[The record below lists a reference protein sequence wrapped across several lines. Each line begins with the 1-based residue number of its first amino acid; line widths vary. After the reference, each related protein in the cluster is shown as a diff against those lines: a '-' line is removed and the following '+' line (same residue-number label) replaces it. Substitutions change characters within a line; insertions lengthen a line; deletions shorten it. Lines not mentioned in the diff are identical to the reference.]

1 MINFSTNSNTFNPL
15 ANLKISVK
23 NADSQGTNSQSAI
36 NLKINSAINLHQNA
50 NSSILNSATNSS
62 KNANSTQSK
71 NSNSNEVLGYKVD
84 KDGFFTAE
92 FNEKAGIPSDYKI
105 HSSTMQ
111 SLVKSQTT
119 TQNFFYFAN
128 FQSVDIAK
136 TIGNAYKIVSQ
147 LLEKSPELAHKES
160 FSKEDLED
168 YFPRNYITDSSGNV
182 LRTYTSSEAKE
193 VLDLG
198 GFKVGANEKL
208 NLSFTTLR
216 YTKGIVSDDEF
227 AFDGD
232 ILHSNMFGGKEGLY
246 SFDTTS
252 DKYTNADSSITK
264 GGLLVGFLS
273 HNTFAY
279 NAPSPLIAGQT
290 SIQGKINAL
299 DKDTSQDEIKS
310 LSSFMQSN
318 ILVLNSQNYGEF
330 NQLMSSNL
338 SIGEFKQAYLKLK
351 QNTENRH
358 KNEQNAQDFTD
369 PKIQAMKTLLD
380 ELSKINKRLSKGDFT
395 ALKSQ
400 SFDEILANLNFDNFQ
415 KIDLKA

>member
-1 MINFSTNSNTFNPL
+1 MINFSTNSNAFNSL

-23 NADSQGTNSQSAI
+23 NADSKGTNSQNAI
-36 NLKINSAINLHQNA
+36 KLKVNSAINLHQNA
-50 NSSILNSATNSS
+50 NSNILNSATI
-62 KNANSTQSK
+62 STQNAISTQNK

-168 YFPRNYITDSSGNV
+168 YFPRNYITDSSGSV

-216 YTKGIVSDDEF
+216 YTKGVVSDDEF

-318 ILVLNSQNYGEF
+318 ILVLDSQNYGEF

-351 QNTENRH
+351 QSTENRH
-358 KNEQNAQDFTD
+358 KNEQSTQDFTD

-380 ELSKINKRLSKGDFT
+380 ELSKINKRLVKGDFT

-400 SFDEILANLNFDNFQ
+400 SFDEILADLNLDNFQ

>member
-1 MINFSTNSNTFNPL
+1 MLNVGSNLTSFLNLST
-15 ANLKISVK
+15 LKVSVNKKVELDTQIS
-23 NADSQGTNSQSAI
+23 ST
-36 NLKINSAINLHQNA
+36 
-50 NSSILNSATNSS
+50 TT
-62 KNANSTQSK
+62 STQ
-71 NSNSNEVLGYKVD
+71 NSNEVLGYKVD

-160 FSKEDLED
+160 FSKEDLQD
-168 YFPRNYITDSSGNV
+168 YFPRNYITDSSGSV

-252 DKYTNADSSITK
+252 DKYTNADNSITK

-318 ILVLNSQNYGEF
+318 ILVLDSQNYGEF

-351 QNTENRH
+351 QSTENRH

-369 PKIQAMKTLLD
+369 PKIQAMKILLD
-380 ELSKINKRLSKGDFT
+380 ELSKINKRLVKGDFT

-400 SFDEILANLNFDNFQ
+400 NFDEILADLNFDNFQ

>member
-1 MINFSTNSNTFNPL
+1 MLNVGSNLTSFLNLSTLKVSVNKKVESNTQ
-15 ANLKISVK
+15 IS
-23 NADSQGTNSQSAI
+23 ST
-36 NLKINSAINLHQNA
+36 
-50 NSSILNSATNSS
+50 TT
-62 KNANSTQSK
+62 STQ
-71 NSNSNEVLGYKVD
+71 NSNEVLGYKVD

-168 YFPRNYITDSSGNV
+168 YFPRNYITDSSGSV

-299 DKDTSQDEIKS
+299 DKDTSQAEIKS

-318 ILVLNSQNYGEF
+318 ILVLDSQNYGEF

-351 QNTENRH
+351 QSTENRH
-358 KNEQNAQDFTD
+358 KNEQNTQDFTD
-369 PKIQAMKTLLD
+369 SKIQAMKILLD

-400 SFDEILANLNFDNFQ
+400 SFDEILADLNLDNFQ

>member
-1 MINFSTNSNTFNPL
+1 MLNVGSNLTSFLNLSTLKVSANKKVELNTQ
-15 ANLKISVK
+15 IS
-23 NADSQGTNSQSAI
+23 ST
-36 NLKINSAINLHQNA
+36 
-50 NSSILNSATNSS
+50 TT
-62 KNANSTQSK
+62 STQ
-71 NSNSNEVLGYKVD
+71 NSNEVLGYKVD

-160 FSKEDLED
+160 FSKEDLQD
-168 YFPRNYITDSSGNV
+168 YFPRNYITDSSGSV

-299 DKDTSQDEIKS
+299 DKDISQDEIKS

-318 ILVLNSQNYGEF
+318 ILVLDSQNYGEF

-351 QNTENRH
+351 QSTENRH

>member
-1 MINFSTNSNTFNPL
+1 MINFSTNSSTFNPL
-15 ANLKISVK
+15 VNLKVSVK
-23 NADSQGTNSQSAI
+23 NSDSKGT
-36 NLKINSAINLHQNA
+36 
-50 NSSILNSATNSS
+50 NSSILNSTTNSS
-62 KNANSTQSK
+62 KNTNSTQNN

-92 FNEKAGIPSDYKI
+92 FNKKAGIPQDYKI

-168 YFPRNYITDSSGNV
+168 YFPRNYITDSSGSV

-318 ILVLNSQNYGEF
+318 ILVLDSQNYGEF

-358 KNEQNAQDFTD
+358 KNEQNTQDFTD
-369 PKIQAMKTLLD
+369 PKIQTMKILLD

-400 SFDEILANLNFDNFQ
+400 SFDEILADLNLDNFQ

>member
-1 MINFSTNSNTFNPL
+1 MLNVGSNLTSFLNLSTLKVSVNKKVELNTQ
-15 ANLKISVK
+15 IS
-23 NADSQGTNSQSAI
+23 ST
-36 NLKINSAINLHQNA
+36 
-50 NSSILNSATNSS
+50 TT
-62 KNANSTQSK
+62 STQ

-92 FNEKAGIPSDYKI
+92 FNEKAGIPQDYKI

-168 YFPRNYITDSSGNV
+168 YFPRNYITDSSGSV

-216 YTKGIVSDDEF
+216 YTKGVVSDDEF
-227 AFDGD
+227 SFDGD

-252 DKYTNADSSITK
+252 DKYTNADNSITK

-318 ILVLNSQNYGEF
+318 ILVLDSQNYGEF

-351 QNTENRH
+351 QSTENRH
-358 KNEQNAQDFTD
+358 KNEQSAQDFTD

-400 SFDEILANLNFDNFQ
+400 SFDEILADLNFDNFQ

>member
-1 MINFSTNSNTFNPL
+1 MLNVGSNLTSFLNLST
-15 ANLKISVK
+15 LKVSVNKKVELDTQIS
-23 NADSQGTNSQSAI
+23 ST
-36 NLKINSAINLHQNA
+36 
-50 NSSILNSATNSS
+50 TT
-62 KNANSTQSK
+62 STQ
-71 NSNSNEVLGYKVD
+71 NSNEVLGYKVD

-160 FSKEDLED
+160 FSKEDLQD
-168 YFPRNYITDSSGNV
+168 YFPRNYITDSSGSV

-216 YTKGIVSDDEF
+216 YTKGVVSDDEF

-252 DKYTNADSSITK
+252 DKYTNADNSITK

-318 ILVLNSQNYGEF
+318 ILVLDSQNYGEF

-351 QNTENRH
+351 QSTENRH

-369 PKIQAMKTLLD
+369 PKIQAMKILLD
-380 ELSKINKRLSKGDFT
+380 ELSKINKRLVKGDFT

-400 SFDEILANLNFDNFQ
+400 NFDEILADLNFDNFQ

>member
-1 MINFSTNSNTFNPL
+1 MLNVGSNLTSFLNLSTLKVSVNKKVELNTQ
-15 ANLKISVK
+15 IS
-23 NADSQGTNSQSAI
+23 ST
-36 NLKINSAINLHQNA
+36 
-50 NSSILNSATNSS
+50 TT
-62 KNANSTQSK
+62 STQ
-71 NSNSNEVLGYKVD
+71 NSNEVLGYKVD

-92 FNEKAGIPSDYKI
+92 FNEKAGIPQDYKI

-160 FSKEDLED
+160 FSKEDLQD
-168 YFPRNYITDSSGNV
+168 YFPRNYITDSSGSV

-216 YTKGIVSDDEF
+216 YTKGIVSDDDEF

-252 DKYTNADSSITK
+252 DKYTNADNSITK

-318 ILVLNSQNYGEF
+318 ILVLDSQNYGEF

-338 SIGEFKQAYLKLK
+338 SIDEFKQAYLKLK
-351 QNTENRH
+351 LNTENRH

-369 PKIQAMKTLLD
+369 PKIQAMKILLD

-400 SFDEILANLNFDNFQ
+400 SFDEILADLNLDNFQ

>member
-1 MINFSTNSNTFNPL
+1 MLNVGSNLTSFLNLSTLKVSVNKKVELNTQ
-15 ANLKISVK
+15 IS
-23 NADSQGTNSQSAI
+23 ST
-36 NLKINSAINLHQNA
+36 
-50 NSSILNSATNSS
+50 TT
-62 KNANSTQSK
+62 STQ

-160 FSKEDLED
+160 FSKEDLEN
-168 YFPRNYITDSSGNV
+168 YFPRNYITDSSGSV

-227 AFDGD
+227 SFDGD

-318 ILVLNSQNYGEF
+318 ILVLDSQNYGEF

-351 QNTENRH
+351 QSTENRH
-358 KNEQNAQDFTD
+358 KNKQNAQDFTD
-369 PKIQAMKTLLD
+369 PKIQAMKILLD
-380 ELSKINKRLSKGDFT
+380 DLSKINKRLVKGDFT

-400 SFDEILANLNFDNFQ
+400 SFDEILADLNFDNFQ

>member
-1 MINFSTNSNTFNPL
+1 MLNVGSNLTSFLNLST
-15 ANLKISVK
+15 LKVSVNKKVELDTQIS
-23 NADSQGTNSQSAI
+23 ST
-36 NLKINSAINLHQNA
+36 
-50 NSSILNSATNSS
+50 TT
-62 KNANSTQSK
+62 STQ
-71 NSNSNEVLGYKVD
+71 NSNEVLGYKVD

-168 YFPRNYITDSSGNV
+168 YFPRNYITDSSGSV

-216 YTKGIVSDDEF
+216 YTKGVVSDDEF

-318 ILVLNSQNYGEF
+318 ILVLDSQNYGEF

-351 QNTENRH
+351 QNTENKH

-369 PKIQAMKTLLD
+369 PKIQTMKILLD

>member
-1 MINFSTNSNTFNPL
+1 MLNVGSNLTSFLNLSTLKVSANKKVELNTQ
-15 ANLKISVK
+15 IS
-23 NADSQGTNSQSAI
+23 ST
-36 NLKINSAINLHQNA
+36 
-50 NSSILNSATNSS
+50 TT
-62 KNANSTQSK
+62 STQ
-71 NSNSNEVLGYKVD
+71 NSNEVLGYKVD

-168 YFPRNYITDSSGNV
+168 YFPRNYITDSSGSV

-299 DKDTSQDEIKS
+299 DKDISQDEIKS

-318 ILVLNSQNYGEF
+318 ILVLDSQNYGEF

-351 QNTENRH
+351 QSTENRH

-369 PKIQAMKTLLD
+369 PKIQAMKILLD

-400 SFDEILANLNFDNFQ
+400 SFDEILADLNLDNFQ

>member
-1 MINFSTNSNTFNPL
+1 MLNVGSNLTSFLNLST
-15 ANLKISVK
+15 LKVSVNKKVELDAQIS
-23 NADSQGTNSQSAI
+23 ST
-36 NLKINSAINLHQNA
+36 
-50 NSSILNSATNSS
+50 TT
-62 KNANSTQSK
+62 STQ
-71 NSNSNEVLGYKVD
+71 NSNEVLGYKVD

-92 FNEKAGIPSDYKI
+92 FNEKAGIPQDYKI

-160 FSKEDLED
+160 FSKEDLEN
-168 YFPRNYITDSSGNV
+168 YFPRNYITDSSGSV

-216 YTKGIVSDDEF
+216 YTKGVVSDDEF

-318 ILVLNSQNYGEF
+318 ILVLDSQNYGEF

-351 QNTENRH
+351 QNTENKH

-369 PKIQAMKTLLD
+369 PKIQTMKILLD

-400 SFDEILANLNFDNFQ
+400 SFDEILADLNLDNFQ

>member
-1 MINFSTNSNTFNPL
+1 MLNVGSNLTSFLNLST
-15 ANLKISVK
+15 LKVSVNKKVELDTQIS
-23 NADSQGTNSQSAI
+23 ST
-36 NLKINSAINLHQNA
+36 
-50 NSSILNSATNSS
+50 TT
-62 KNANSTQSK
+62 STQ
-71 NSNSNEVLGYKVD
+71 NSNEVLGYKVD
-84 KDGFFTAE
+84 KDGFFMAE
-92 FNEKAGIPSDYKI
+92 FNEKAGIPQDYKI

-160 FSKEDLED
+160 FSKEDLQD
-168 YFPRNYITDSSGNV
+168 YFPRNYITDSSGSV

-318 ILVLNSQNYGEF
+318 ILVLDSQNYGEF

-351 QNTENRH
+351 QNTENKH

-369 PKIQAMKTLLD
+369 PKIQTMKILLD

-400 SFDEILANLNFDNFQ
+400 SFDEILADLNLDNFQ

>member
-1 MINFSTNSNTFNPL
+1 MINFSTKSNAFNPL

-23 NADSQGTNSQSAI
+23 NANSKGTNSQSAI
-36 NLKINSAINLHQNA
+36 NLKVNSAINLHQNT
-50 NSSILNSATNSS
+50 NSSILNSATNS
-62 KNANSTQSK
+62 TQNK

-84 KDGFFTAE
+84 KDGFFTSE

-160 FSKEDLED
+160 FSKEDLQD
-168 YFPRNYITDSSGNV
+168 YFPRNYITDSSGSV

-273 HNTFAY
+273 HNAFAY

-318 ILVLNSQNYGEF
+318 ILVLDSQNYGEF

-338 SIGEFKQAYLKLK
+338 SVDEFKQAYLKLK

-369 PKIQAMKTLLD
+369 PKILAMKILLD
-380 ELSKINKRLSKGDFT
+380 ELSKINKRLVKGDFT

-400 SFDEILANLNFDNFQ
+400 SFDEILADLNFDNFQ

>member
-1 MINFSTNSNTFNPL
+1 MLNVGSNLTSFLNLST
-15 ANLKISVK
+15 LKVSVNKKVELDTQIS
-23 NADSQGTNSQSAI
+23 ST
-36 NLKINSAINLHQNA
+36 
-50 NSSILNSATNSS
+50 TT
-62 KNANSTQSK
+62 STQ
-71 NSNSNEVLGYKVD
+71 NSNEVLGYKVD
-84 KDGFFTAE
+84 KDGFFMAE
-92 FNEKAGIPSDYKI
+92 FNEKAGIPQDYKI

-160 FSKEDLED
+160 FSKEDLEN
-168 YFPRNYITDSSGNV
+168 YFPRNYITDSSGSV

-216 YTKGIVSDDEF
+216 YTKGVVSDDEF

-318 ILVLNSQNYGEF
+318 ILVLDSQNYGEF

-351 QNTENRH
+351 QNTENKH

-369 PKIQAMKTLLD
+369 PKIQTMKILLD

-400 SFDEILANLNFDNFQ
+400 SFDEILADLNLDNFQ

>member
-1 MINFSTNSNTFNPL
+1 MLNVGSNLTSFLNLSTLKVSANKKVELNTQ
-15 ANLKISVK
+15 ISSTTTS
-23 NADSQGTNSQSAI
+23 SQ
-36 NLKINSAINLHQNA
+36 
-50 NSSILNSATNSS
+50 
-62 KNANSTQSK
+62 
-71 NSNSNEVLGYKVD
+71 NSNEVLGYKVD

-168 YFPRNYITDSSGNV
+168 YFPRNYITDSSGSV

-299 DKDTSQDEIKS
+299 DKDISQDEIKS

-318 ILVLNSQNYGEF
+318 ILVLDSQNYGEF

-351 QNTENRH
+351 QSTENRH

-369 PKIQAMKTLLD
+369 PKIQAMKILLD

-400 SFDEILANLNFDNFQ
+400 SFDEILADLNLDNFQ

>member
-1 MINFSTNSNTFNPL
+1 MINFSTNLNTFTPL
-15 ANLKISVK
+15 ANLKVSVK
-23 NADSQGTNSQSAI
+23 NADSKGTNSSV
-36 NLKINSAINLHQNA
+36 L
-50 NSSILNSATNSS
+50 NSSQNT
-62 KNANSTQSK
+62 NSTQSK

-168 YFPRNYITDSSGNV
+168 YFPRNYITDSSGSV

-216 YTKGIVSDDEF
+216 YTKGIVSDYDEF

-318 ILVLNSQNYGEF
+318 ILVLDSQNYGEF

-338 SIGEFKQAYLKLK
+338 SIGEFEQAYLKLK
-351 QNTENRH
+351 QSTENRH
-358 KNEQNAQDFTD
+358 KNEQSTQDFTD

-380 ELSKINKRLSKGDFT
+380 ELSKINKRLVKGDFT

-400 SFDEILANLNFDNFQ
+400 SFDEILADLNLDNFQ

>member
-1 MINFSTNSNTFNPL
+1 MLNVGSNLTSFLNLSTLKVSANKKVELNTQ
-15 ANLKISVK
+15 IS
-23 NADSQGTNSQSAI
+23 ST
-36 NLKINSAINLHQNA
+36 
-50 NSSILNSATNSS
+50 TT
-62 KNANSTQSK
+62 STQ
-71 NSNSNEVLGYKVD
+71 NSNEVLGYKVD

-119 TQNFFYFAN
+119 THNFFYFAN

-168 YFPRNYITDSSGNV
+168 YFPRNYITDSSGSV

-252 DKYTNADSSITK
+252 DKYTNADNSITK

-310 LSSFMQSN
+310 LSSFMLSN
-318 ILVLNSQNYGEF
+318 ILVLDSQNYGEF

-351 QNTENRH
+351 QSTENRH
-358 KNEQNAQDFTD
+358 KNEQSAQDFTD
-369 PKIQAMKTLLD
+369 PKIQAMKILLD
-380 ELSKINKRLSKGDFT
+380 ELSKINKRLVKGDFT

-400 SFDEILANLNFDNFQ
+400 SFDEILADLNLDNFQ

>member
-1 MINFSTNSNTFNPL
+1 MLNVGSNLTSFLNLSTLKVSANKKVELNTQ
-15 ANLKISVK
+15 IS
-23 NADSQGTNSQSAI
+23 ST
-36 NLKINSAINLHQNA
+36 
-50 NSSILNSATNSS
+50 TT
-62 KNANSTQSK
+62 STQ
-71 NSNSNEVLGYKVD
+71 NSNEVLGYKVD

-92 FNEKAGIPSDYKI
+92 FNEKAGIPQDYKI

-168 YFPRNYITDSSGNV
+168 YFPRNYITDSSGSV

-318 ILVLNSQNYGEF
+318 ILVLDSQNYGEF

-369 PKIQAMKTLLD
+369 PKIQAMKILLD
-380 ELSKINKRLSKGDFT
+380 ELSKINKRLVKGDFT

>member
-1 MINFSTNSNTFNPL
+1 MLNVGSNLTSFLNLST
-15 ANLKISVK
+15 LKVLVNKKVELDTQIS
-23 NADSQGTNSQSAI
+23 ST
-36 NLKINSAINLHQNA
+36 
-50 NSSILNSATNSS
+50 TT
-62 KNANSTQSK
+62 STQ
-71 NSNSNEVLGYKVD
+71 NSNEVLGYKVD

-168 YFPRNYITDSSGNV
+168 YFPRNYITDSSGSV

-216 YTKGIVSDDEF
+216 YTKGVVSDDEF

-318 ILVLNSQNYGEF
+318 ILVLDSQNYGEF

-338 SIGEFKQAYLKLK
+338 SIDEFKQAYLKLK
-351 QNTENRH
+351 QNTENKH

>member
-1 MINFSTNSNTFNPL
+1 MLNVGSNLTSFLNLSTLKVSANKKVELNTQ
-15 ANLKISVK
+15 IS
-23 NADSQGTNSQSAI
+23 ST
-36 NLKINSAINLHQNA
+36 
-50 NSSILNSATNSS
+50 TT
-62 KNANSTQSK
+62 STQ
-71 NSNSNEVLGYKVD
+71 NSNEVLGYKVD

-168 YFPRNYITDSSGNV
+168 YFPRNYITDSSGSV

-299 DKDTSQDEIKS
+299 DKDTSQAEIKS
-310 LSSFMQSN
+310 LSSFMLSN
-318 ILVLNSQNYGEF
+318 ILVLDSQNYGEF

-351 QNTENRH
+351 QSTENRH
-358 KNEQNAQDFTD
+358 QNEQNAQDFTD
-369 PKIQAMKTLLD
+369 PKIQAMKILLD
-380 ELSKINKRLSKGDFT
+380 EISKINKRLSKDDFT

-400 SFDEILANLNFDNFQ
+400 NFDEILADLNLDNFQ

>member
-1 MINFSTNSNTFNPL
+1 MINFNANSNAFNPL
-15 ANLKISVK
+15 ANLKVSVK
-23 NADSQGTNSQSAI
+23 NADSKGTNSQSAI
-36 NLKINSAINLHQNA
+36 NLKVNSAINLHQNT
-50 NSSILNSATNSS
+50 NSSILNSATTSTQNT
-62 KNANSTQSK
+62 NSTQNK
-71 NSNSNEVLGYKVD
+71 NSNLNEVLGYKVD

-160 FSKEDLED
+160 FSKEDLQD
-168 YFPRNYITDSSGNV
+168 YFPRNYITDSSGSV

-216 YTKGIVSDDEF
+216 YTKGVVSDDEF
-227 AFDGD
+227 SFDGD

-252 DKYTNADSSITK
+252 DKYTNADNSITK

-310 LSSFMQSN
+310 LSSFMLSN
-318 ILVLNSQNYGEF
+318 ILVLDSQNYGEF

-351 QNTENRH
+351 QSTENRH
-358 KNEQNAQDFTD
+358 KNEQSAQDFTD
-369 PKIQAMKTLLD
+369 PKIQAMKILLD
-380 ELSKINKRLSKGDFT
+380 ELSKGDFT

>member
-1 MINFSTNSNTFNPL
+1 MINFSTNLNTFTPL
-15 ANLKISVK
+15 ANLKVSVK
-23 NADSQGTNSQSAI
+23 NTDGKSASINLNTTNS
-36 NLKINSAINLHQNA
+36 A
-50 NSSILNSATNSS
+50 NATNSS
-62 KNANSTQSK
+62 QNVKNLSK

-168 YFPRNYITDSSGNV
+168 YFPRNYITDSSGSV

-227 AFDGD
+227 SFDGD

-318 ILVLNSQNYGEF
+318 ILVLDSQNYGEF

-351 QNTENRH
+351 QSTENRH
-358 KNEQNAQDFTD
+358 KNEQNTQDFTD
-369 PKIQAMKTLLD
+369 PKIQAMKVLLD

-400 SFDEILANLNFDNFQ
+400 SFDEILADLNFDNFQ

>member
-1 MINFSTNSNTFNPL
+1 MINFSTNSNAFNPL
-15 ANLKISVK
+15 ANLKVSVK
-23 NADSQGTNSQSAI
+23 NTDGKSASINSSTINLNLNTTNS
-36 NLKINSAINLHQNA
+36 A
-50 NSSILNSATNSS
+50 NATNSS
-62 KNANSTQSK
+62 QNVKNLSK

-168 YFPRNYITDSSGNV
+168 YFPRNYITDSSGSV

-193 VLDLG
+193 MVDLG

-318 ILVLNSQNYGEF
+318 ILVLDSQNYGEF

-351 QNTENRH
+351 QSTENRH

-400 SFDEILANLNFDNFQ
+400 SFDEILADLNFDNFQ

>member
-1 MINFSTNSNTFNPL
+1 MLNVGSNLTSFLNLSTLKVS
-15 ANLKISVK
+15 ANKKVELDTQIS
-23 NADSQGTNSQSAI
+23 ST
-36 NLKINSAINLHQNA
+36 
-50 NSSILNSATNSS
+50 TT
-62 KNANSTQSK
+62 STQ
-71 NSNSNEVLGYKVD
+71 NSNEVLGYKVD

-92 FNEKAGIPSDYKI
+92 FNEKAGIPNDYKI

-168 YFPRNYITDSSGNV
+168 YFPRNYITDSSGSV

-216 YTKGIVSDDEF
+216 YTKGVVSDDEF

-252 DKYTNADSSITK
+252 DKYTNADNSITK

-318 ILVLNSQNYGEF
+318 ILVLDSQNYGEF

-351 QNTENRH
+351 QSTENRH

-369 PKIQAMKTLLD
+369 PKIQAMKILLD
-380 ELSKINKRLSKGDFT
+380 EISKINKRLVKGDFT

-400 SFDEILANLNFDNFQ
+400 NFDEILADLNFDNFQ

>member
-1 MINFSTNSNTFNPL
+1 
-15 ANLKISVK
+15 
-23 NADSQGTNSQSAI
+23 
-36 NLKINSAINLHQNA
+36 
-50 NSSILNSATNSS
+50 
-62 KNANSTQSK
+62 
-71 NSNSNEVLGYKVD
+71 
-84 KDGFFTAE
+84 
-92 FNEKAGIPSDYKI
+92 
-105 HSSTMQ
+105 
-111 SLVKSQTT
+111 
-119 TQNFFYFAN
+119 
-128 FQSVDIAK
+128 
-136 TIGNAYKIVSQ
+136 

-168 YFPRNYITDSSGNV
+168 YFPRNYITDSSGSV

-216 YTKGIVSDDEF
+216 YTKGVVSDDEF

-310 LSSFMQSN
+310 LSSFMLSN
-318 ILVLNSQNYGEF
+318 ILVLDSQNYGEF

-338 SIGEFKQAYLKLK
+338 NIGEFKQAYLKLK
-351 QNTENRH
+351 QSTENRH

-369 PKIQAMKTLLD
+369 PKIQAMKILLD

-400 SFDEILANLNFDNFQ
+400 SFDEILADLNFDNFQ

>member
-1 MINFSTNSNTFNPL
+1 MLNVGSNLTSFLNLSTLKVSVNKKVELNTQ
-15 ANLKISVK
+15 IS
-23 NADSQGTNSQSAI
+23 ST
-36 NLKINSAINLHQNA
+36 
-50 NSSILNSATNSS
+50 TT
-62 KNANSTQSK
+62 STQ

-160 FSKEDLED
+160 FSKEDLEN
-168 YFPRNYITDSSGNV
+168 YFPRNYITDSSGSV

-227 AFDGD
+227 SFDGD

-310 LSSFMQSN
+310 LSSFMLSN
-318 ILVLNSQNYGEF
+318 ILVLDSQNYGEF

-358 KNEQNAQDFTD
+358 KNEQSAQDFTD
-369 PKIQAMKTLLD
+369 PRIQAMKILLD
-380 ELSKINKRLSKGDFT
+380 ELSKISKRLSKGDFT

>member
-1 MINFSTNSNTFNPL
+1 M
-15 ANLKISVK
+15 
-23 NADSQGTNSQSAI
+23 
-36 NLKINSAINLHQNA
+36 
-50 NSSILNSATNSS
+50 
-62 KNANSTQSK
+62 
-71 NSNSNEVLGYKVD
+71 
-84 KDGFFTAE
+84 
-92 FNEKAGIPSDYKI
+92 
-105 HSSTMQ
+105 
-111 SLVKSQTT
+111 
-119 TQNFFYFAN
+119 
-128 FQSVDIAK
+128 
-136 TIGNAYKIVSQ
+136 
-147 LLEKSPELAHKES
+147 LEKSPELAHKES
-160 FSKEDLED
+160 FSKEDLEN
-168 YFPRNYITDSSGNV
+168 YFPRNYITDSSGSV

-216 YTKGIVSDDEF
+216 YTKGIVSDDDEF

-318 ILVLNSQNYGEF
+318 ILVLDSQNYGEF

-351 QNTENRH
+351 QNTENKH

-369 PKIQAMKTLLD
+369 PKIQTMKILLD

>member
-15 ANLKISVK
+15 ANLKVSVK
-23 NADSQGTNSQSAI
+23 NADSKGT
-36 NLKINSAINLHQNA
+36 
-50 NSSILNSATNSS
+50 NSSILNSSQNT
-62 KNANSTQSK
+62 NSTQSK
-71 NSNSNEVLGYKVD
+71 NSNSNEILGYKVD

-168 YFPRNYITDSSGNV
+168 YFPRNYITDSSGSV

-216 YTKGIVSDDEF
+216 YTKGVVSDDEF

-318 ILVLNSQNYGEF
+318 ILVLDSQNYGEF

-351 QNTENRH
+351 QSTENRH
-358 KNEQNAQDFTD
+358 KNEQSTQDFTD

-380 ELSKINKRLSKGDFT
+380 ELSKINKRLVKGDFT

-400 SFDEILANLNFDNFQ
+400 SFDEILADLNLDNFQ

>member
-1 MINFSTNSNTFNPL
+1 MLNVGSNLTSFLNLSTLKVSVNKKVELNTQ
-15 ANLKISVK
+15 IS
-23 NADSQGTNSQSAI
+23 ST
-36 NLKINSAINLHQNA
+36 
-50 NSSILNSATNSS
+50 TT
-62 KNANSTQSK
+62 STQ
-71 NSNSNEVLGYKVD
+71 NSNEVLGYKVD

-92 FNEKAGIPSDYKI
+92 FNEKAGIPQDYKI

-160 FSKEDLED
+160 FSKEDLQD
-168 YFPRNYITDSSGNV
+168 YFPRNYITDSSGSV

-216 YTKGIVSDDEF
+216 YTKGIVSDDDEF

-232 ILHSNMFGGKEGLY
+232 ILHSNMFGGKERLY

-252 DKYTNADSSITK
+252 DKYTNADNSITK

-318 ILVLNSQNYGEF
+318 ILVLDSQNYGEF

-338 SIGEFKQAYLKLK
+338 SIDEFKQAYLKLK

-369 PKIQAMKTLLD
+369 PKIQAMKILLD

-400 SFDEILANLNFDNFQ
+400 SFDEILSNLNFDNFQ

>member
-1 MINFSTNSNTFNPL
+1 MINFSTNSSTFNPL
-15 ANLKISVK
+15 VNLKVSVK
-23 NADSQGTNSQSAI
+23 NSDSKGT
-36 NLKINSAINLHQNA
+36 
-50 NSSILNSATNSS
+50 NSSILNSTTNSS
-62 KNANSTQSK
+62 KNTNSTQNN

-92 FNEKAGIPSDYKI
+92 FNKKAGIPQDYKI

-160 FSKEDLED
+160 FSKEDLQD
-168 YFPRNYITDSSGNV
+168 YFPRNYITDSSGSV

-310 LSSFMQSN
+310 LSSFMQGN
-318 ILVLNSQNYGEF
+318 ILVLDSQNYGEF

-351 QNTENRH
+351 QSTENRH

-369 PKIQAMKTLLD
+369 PKIQAMKILLD

-400 SFDEILANLNFDNFQ
+400 SFDENLANLNLDNFQ

>member
-1 MINFSTNSNTFNPL
+1 MINFSTKSNAFNPL

-23 NADSQGTNSQSAI
+23 NANSKGTNSQSAI
-36 NLKINSAINLHQNA
+36 NLKVNSAINLHQNT
-50 NSSILNSATNSS
+50 NSSILNSATNS
-62 KNANSTQSK
+62 TQNK

-84 KDGFFTAE
+84 KDGFFTSE

-160 FSKEDLED
+160 FSKEDLQD
-168 YFPRNYITDSSGNV
+168 YFPRNYITDSSGSV

-318 ILVLNSQNYGEF
+318 ILVLDSQNYGEF

-338 SIGEFKQAYLKLK
+338 SVDEFKQAYLKLK

-369 PKIQAMKTLLD
+369 PKILAMKILLD
-380 ELSKINKRLSKGDFT
+380 ELSKINKRLVKGDFT

-400 SFDEILANLNFDNFQ
+400 SFDEILADLNFDNFQ